1 MEQEK
6 SMYQLKN
13 AGKLTGELLVKGLLL
28 FWEKGEGVVDLV
40 KNRPTVGEQKW
51 NSFMATGAKKE
62 IKEFRTT
69 EANLEQ
75 LRSVLKLYDV
85 RFSIKSLDN
94 EGTTLLSFE
103 AKNREFMEKAFE
115 KVIERATNPETSAQF
130 GELLASKVEKQTF
143 EQRLANATKQSE
155 ALQQLQETKVEAVS
169 KVTQKM
175 DEVTK

>member
-1 MEQEK
+1 
-6 SMYQLKN
+6 
-13 AGKLTGELLVKGLLL
+13 GLLL

-51 NSFMATGAKKE
+51 NSFMATDAKKE

-115 KVIERATNPETSAQF
+115 K
-130 GELLASKVEKQTF
+130 
-143 EQRLANATKQSE
+143 
-155 ALQQLQETKVEAVS
+155 
-169 KVTQKM
+169 
-175 DEVTK
+175 